1 MSLIPIA
8 HSQWGQRDFTIAAV
22 TYRNAIGKIDRF
34 TVSPRS
40 ENGSETELFFD
51 GALYVSQMVAKRVT
65 RIVARFSRYRANS
78 NCSRSECPLLI
89 ASA

>member
-1 MSLIPIA
+1 MSLIRSL

-22 TYRNAIGKIDRF
+22 TFRNAIGKIDRF

-51 GALYVSQMVAKRVT
+51 GALYVSQVVT
-65 RIVARFSRYRANS
+65 KGITGIGCTLLQIPRKLQLFSQ
-78 NCSRSECPLLI
+78 
-89 ASA
+89 